1 MSRHSK
7 LVQSA
12 ASKLAHENNLLVL
25 TGGEFCA
32 LRDLMNS
39 ATDFLTDFLA
49 QHPKTRKRT
58 LSFRFQ
64 GTKYKIR
71 YIALAGHSIC
81 LPDSTVRLTS
91 VASFL

>member
-32 LRDLMNS
+32 VRDLMNS
-39 ATDFLTDFLA
+39 ASDFLTEFLA
-49 QHPKTRKRT
+49 QHPKARKRT
-58 LSFRFQ
+58 LSFRFH
-64 GTKYKIR
+64 GTKYKIQ
-71 YIALAGHSIC
+71 YIALAGLSIC
-81 LPDSTVRLTS
+81 LPDSTVRLTPR
-91 VASFL
+91 AFFL